1 MKVWDDMGDDEDDND
16 SVNTQNLNDILQNP
30 SQNQSSTSRT
40 YIAPT
45 KDEFEE
51 CLETTELSWTIVDA
65 SDDIFEYVYE
75 SADIIPQEDDVVLRC
90 FSTISKNT
98 DVAREKG
105 SDAIRLVIYDKRTRT
120 NMGGRKKTLRIKTY
134 CKNLTEKIESISNE
148 TMDYVV
154 TCDEC
159 GDFMVIR
166 DGKYGEFMGCRS
178 YPDCQN
184 SQELPDDI

>member
-30 SQNQSSTSRT
+30 SQNQTSTSRT

-45 KDEFEE
+45 KEEFEE
-51 CLETTELSWTIVDA
+51 CLETTDLSWNIVDA

-120 NMGGRKKTLRIKTY
+120 NMGGRTKTLRIKTY

-154 TCDEC
+154 KCDEC

-166 DGKYGEFMGCRS
+166 DGKYGEFLGCRD

-184 SQELPDDI
+184 THEVPDDI